1 MSDPT
6 LSDDDFKHKMAWV
19 WTTLPVMIPSKISNS
34 DEISNS
40 GEFDLVKVVFVLVHG
55 TKDSSRD
62 DP

>member
-1 MSDPT
+1 
-6 LSDDDFKHKMAWV
+6 
-19 WTTLPVMIPSKISNS
+19 MIPSKISNS

-40 GEFDLVKVVFVLVHG
+40 VEFDLVKVVFVLVHG